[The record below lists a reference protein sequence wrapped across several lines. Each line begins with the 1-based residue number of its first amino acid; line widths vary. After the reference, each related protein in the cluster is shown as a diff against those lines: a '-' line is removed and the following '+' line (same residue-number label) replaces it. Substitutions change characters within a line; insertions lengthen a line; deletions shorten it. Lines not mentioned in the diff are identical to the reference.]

1 MISRKGFRKQNTF
14 NQIEVQRKEPT
25 IRKNQ
30 LLPLLM
36 QTVSQNETSRNYPYL
51 LTLNSI

>member
-1 MISRKGFRKQNTF
+1 MISRKGFRTQNTF

-25 IRKNQ
+25 IRKKIF
-30 LLPLLM
+30 PLLM